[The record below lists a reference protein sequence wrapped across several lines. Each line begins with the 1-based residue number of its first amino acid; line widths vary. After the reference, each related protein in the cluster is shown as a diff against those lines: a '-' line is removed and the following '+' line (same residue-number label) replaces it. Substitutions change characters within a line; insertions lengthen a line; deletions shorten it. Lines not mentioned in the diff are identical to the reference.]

1 MKEQMTVSFCT
12 DAMNKETK
20 KDKLFTYMVFGPTP
34 TGVTIRLFA
43 ILVTDE
49 IDLHNV
55 TDQVRLCQ

>member
-1 MKEQMTVSFCT
+1 
-12 DAMNKETK
+12 MNKETK

-55 TDQVRLCQ
+55 TNQVRFDVSKSV